1 MDRMGPGH
9 DTGLMLGCQA
19 KMLEQGKESLP
30 MKYFKQRAISFL
42 GIGGSDWCM

>member
-19 KMLEQGKESLP
+19 KMLEQGKDEV
-30 MKYFKQRAISFL
+30 FQAEGDFISRNWR
-42 GIGGSDWCM
+42 I